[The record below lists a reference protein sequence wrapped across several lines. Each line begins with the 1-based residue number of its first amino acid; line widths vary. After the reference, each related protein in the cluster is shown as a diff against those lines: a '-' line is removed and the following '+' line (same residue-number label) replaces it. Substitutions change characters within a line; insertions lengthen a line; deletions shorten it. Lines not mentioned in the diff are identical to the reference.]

1 MPKSS
6 FLRDLGIGLLVV
18 IAGALFDW
26 AVPNP
31 LLHDLVLRLC
41 SLGLFAVSLNLL
53 VGYTGLLS
61 FGQAT
66 FYGAGAYVFTLLM
79 QKSGL
84 DIPTAFVVTL
94 VCVSLLSLLIGAVCV
109 RLSGVY
115 FTFLTLAVQMMFYS
129 MLIAWSSF
137 TGGEQGLTG
146 GLPKPPFLGVDLT
159 DGRHF
164 YIFTIAVF
172 VLSLVLLRR
181 IVASP
186 FGVALRMIR
195 DNTERA
201 LFLGVPVQRYKLMA
215 FVTSS
220 LFATVAG
227 VLTSLFVSGA
237 FPNFAYWTMS
247 GEGLFMIML
256 GGMSNF
262 FGPVVGAFALVV
274 LEDVINSNLSHHGL
288 ALGLVILFAVLG
300 MRKGLVDFLSDL
312 FTSRAA
318 APARRGPQP

>member
-6 FLRDLGIGLLVV
+6 FLRDLVIGIVVVMAAALLDR
-18 IAGALFDW
+18 ALG
-26 AVPNP
+26 NP
-31 LLHDLVLRLC
+31 MVHDLVLRLC
-41 SLGLFAVSLNLL
+41 SLGLFAISLNLL

-66 FYGAGAYVFTLLM
+66 FYGAGAYAFTLLM

-84 DIPTAFVVTL
+84 SIPSAFVLTL
-94 VCVSLLSLLIGAVCV
+94 LGVSLFSVVVGALCV

-115 FTFLTLAVQMMFYS
+115 FTFLTLAIQMMFYS

-146 GLPKPPFLGVDLT
+146 GLPKPQFIGIDLT
-159 DGRHF
+159 NKAHF
-164 YIFTIAVF
+164 YIFNLSVF
-172 VLSLVLLRR
+172 VLSLVILRR

-195 DNTERA
+195 DNPERA
-201 LFLGVPVQRYKLMA
+201 LFLGVPVQRYKLVA

-220 LFATVAG
+220 LFATAAG
-227 VLTSLFVSGA
+227 VLASLFVSGA
-237 FPNFAYWTMS
+237 FPNFAYWTTS
-247 GEGLFMIML
+247 GEGLFIIML
-256 GGMSNF
+256 GGVTNF
-262 FGPVVGAFALVV
+262 FGPVVGALLLIV
-274 LEDVINSNLSHHGL
+274 LEGEVNARFTHHGL

-300 MRKGLVDFLSDL
+300 MRKGVLDFLSDM
-312 FTSRAA
+312 FSSNRKRAA
-318 APARRGPQP
+318 DRKAQP